1 MRSTTDVR
9 CIVLG
14 DDGCMLTS
22 PHRSNPSG
30 VDRRQTAEPGGGSRW
45 TLERIQIVANV
56 GSALLFVVGCLGFYS
71 ERHQNSAVT
80 AFLAGSVLF
89 LVSAVG
95 AAVAQRNGTPG
106 ADRHGSSDPPTN
118 TSGAQP

>member
-1 MRSTTDVR
+1 
-9 CIVLG
+9 
-14 DDGCMLTS
+14 MLTA

-30 VDRRQTAEPGGGSRW
+30 THRLRTAGHGSGSSW
-45 TLERIQIVANV
+45 TLERIQIVADI

-71 ERHQNSAVT
+71 ERHQDRAIT

-95 AAVAQRNGTPG
+95 AALAQRNGTRASLFLTTQRG
-106 ADRHGSSDPPTN
+106 NAAT
-118 TSGAQP
+118 AAIEVE